1 MTELVNKDVN
11 KTAVITIFYM
21 HHNMEENINKT
32 QIELLEMKK
41 KKSLKWKTHWKIK
54 QGQTLQQKR
63 LMNMK
68 TAIETNQNEN
78 KKG

>member
-21 HHNMEENINKT
+21 HHNMEENIKKT

-41 KKSLKWKTHWKIK
+41 KKV
-54 QGQTLQQKR
+54 
-63 LMNMK
+63 
-68 TAIETNQNEN
+68 
-78 KKG
+78 